1 MLMQFSTFRK
11 CKSNTHAIL
20 IFEES
25 LSPMFMQL
33 STFWK
38 SKFNTHAILIFI
50 ESKSNAHAILYFLKK
65 PKFNAHAIIYSFPAT
80 RTILIQL
87 STGHSL
93 GF

>member
-50 ESKSNAHAILYFLKK
+50 ESLSPTLMQFSTFWKSQSSMLM
-65 PKFNAHAIIYSFPAT
+65 
-80 RTILIQL
+80 QL
-87 STGHSL
+87 STPSL
-93 GF
+93 PPEQYSFNYQLVTA